1 MKITTSEEGSLTG
14 KVKPYLRVQYGD
26 DGNPEVET
34 TCIGIDAT
42 NLCTALAAN
51 SADPEAWLIRV
62 MTKAADLASR
72 VVNEEDEDN
81 EKES

>member
-1 MKITTSEEGSLTG
+1 MA
-14 KVKPYLRVQYGD
+14 KVTELV
-26 DGNPEVET
+26 
-34 TCIGIDAT
+34 A
-42 NLCTALAAN
+42 ALAAN